1 MIIRKA
7 KPLDVDGIYS
17 VFLELAQVEDKSA
30 SEIASFVRKIRK
42 RRKSFKKDVKKE
54 LLKEIKERKSI
65 YLVAEVSDE
74 IVGYAYGSFDNSKNS
89 FFDCPI
95 TGIANALVV
104 KKKYRK
110 KGIASKLSKERDN
123 WFKKKGCKVIYLEV
137 YPNNNAVEF
146 HKRLGYKTITLKMC
160 RKL

>member
-74 IVGYAYGSFDNSKNS
+74 IVGYAYGSF
-89 FFDCPI
+89 
-95 TGIANALVV
+95 
-104 KKKYRK
+104 
-110 KGIASKLSKERDN
+110 
-123 WFKKKGCKVIYLEV
+123 
-137 YPNNNAVEF
+137 
-146 HKRLGYKTITLKMC
+146 
-160 RKL
+160 